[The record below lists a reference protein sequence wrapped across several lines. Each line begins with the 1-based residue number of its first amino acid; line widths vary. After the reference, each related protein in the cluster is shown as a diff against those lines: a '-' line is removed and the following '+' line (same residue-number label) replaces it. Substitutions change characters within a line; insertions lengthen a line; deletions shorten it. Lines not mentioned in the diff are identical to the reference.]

1 MLIKMQQHQ
10 DLQLNLHE
18 VIKMASLGKD
28 TRLVM
33 TILFVG
39 AVSGMNVYFY
49 ANYGA
54 DLPWSKLS
62 HAVLFSLLT
71 IGGIMGIKAFFDL
84 VMNDRMELWLL
95 DRKIN
100 MYWEKK
106 NRENQQKQK
115 ITDHMRQNG
124 LMSNYQ
130 APADELPS
138 SFLEQ
143 MQ

>member
-1 MLIKMQQHQ
+1 
-10 DLQLNLHE
+10 
-18 VIKMASLGKD
+18 MAAINRD

-54 DLPWSKLS
+54 DLPWTKLS

-84 VMNDRMELWLL
+84 IMNDRMELWLL
-95 DRKIN
+95 DRKIKT
-100 MYWEKK
+100 YWEKK
-106 NRENQQKQK
+106 AREEQQKQK
-115 ITDHMRQNG
+115 VMESMRAQGYFN
-124 LMSNYQ
+124 NNPYQ
-130 APADELPS
+130 QPQEIGIE
-138 SFLEQ
+138 FLEQ
-143 MQ
+143 NR

>member
-1 MLIKMQQHQ
+1 
-10 DLQLNLHE
+10 
-18 VIKMASLGKD
+18 MAAINKD

-84 VMNDRMELWLL
+84 IMNDRMELWLL
-95 DRKIN
+95 DRKIKT
-100 MYWEKK
+100 YWEKK
-106 NRENQQKQK
+106 AREEQQKQK
-115 ITDHMRQNG
+115 VMESMRSQGYFN
-124 LMSNYQ
+124 NN
-130 APADELPS
+130 S
-138 SFLEQ
+138 SYSQPQEIGIEFLEQ
-143 MQ
+143 NR

>member
-1 MLIKMQQHQ
+1 
-10 DLQLNLHE
+10 
-18 VIKMASLGKD
+18 MAAINKD

-84 VMNDRMELWLL
+84 IMNDRMELWLL
-95 DRKIN
+95 DRKIRF
-100 MYWEKK
+100 YWEKK
-106 NRENQQKQK
+106 QRDEQQKQK
-115 ITDHMRQNG
+115 IRESMKGKN
-124 LMSNYQ
+124 LNYYGGPQSPYDEVSETFLQ
-130 APADELPS
+130 A
-138 SFLEQ
+138 LE
-143 MQ
+143 

>member
-1 MLIKMQQHQ
+1 
-10 DLQLNLHE
+10 
-18 VIKMASLGKD
+18 MAAINRD

-54 DLPWSKLS
+54 DLPWTKLS

-84 VMNDRMELWLL
+84 IMNDRMELWLL
-95 DRKIN
+95 DRKIKT
-100 MYWEKK
+100 YWEKK
-106 NRENQQKQK
+106 AREEQQKQK
-115 ITDHMRQNG
+115 VMESMRAQGYFNNNSYNQSQEIG
-124 LMSNYQ
+124 I
-130 APADELPS
+130 E
-138 SFLEQ
+138 FLEQ
-143 MQ
+143 NM

>member
-1 MLIKMQQHQ
+1 
-10 DLQLNLHE
+10 
-18 VIKMASLGKD
+18 MAAINKD

-54 DLPWSKLS
+54 DLPWTKLS

-84 VMNDRMELWLL
+84 IMNDRMELWLL
-95 DRKIN
+95 DRKIKT
-100 MYWEKK
+100 YWEKK
-106 NRENQQKQK
+106 AREEQQKQK
-115 ITDHMRQNG
+115 VMESMRAQGYFNNG
-124 LMSNYQ
+124 NYNNQ
-130 APADELPS
+130 GQEIGIE
-138 SFLEQ
+138 FLEQ
-143 MQ
+143 NM

>member
-1 MLIKMQQHQ
+1 
-10 DLQLNLHE
+10 
-18 VIKMASLGKD
+18 MAAINKD

-54 DLPWSKLS
+54 DLPWTKLS

-124 LMSNYQ
+124 MLTNYQ
-130 APADELPS
+130 QQADELPS

>member
-1 MLIKMQQHQ
+1 
-10 DLQLNLHE
+10 
-18 VIKMASLGKD
+18 MAAINKD

-54 DLPWSKLS
+54 DLPWTKLS

-84 VMNDRMELWLL
+84 IMNDRMELWLL
-95 DRKIN
+95 DRKIKT
-100 MYWEKK
+100 YWEKK
-106 NRENQQKQK
+106 AREEQQKQK
-115 ITDHMRQNG
+115 VMESMRAQGYFNNN
-124 LMSNYQ
+124 SYQ
-130 APADELPS
+130 QPQEIGIE
-138 SFLEQ
+138 FLEQ
-143 MQ
+143 NR

>member
-1 MLIKMQQHQ
+1 
-10 DLQLNLHE
+10 
-18 VIKMASLGKD
+18 MAAINKD

-54 DLPWSKLS
+54 ELPWTHLS

-84 VMNDRMELWLL
+84 IMNDRMELYLL
-95 DRKIN
+95 DRKIKF
-100 MYWEKK
+100 YWEKK
-106 NRENQQKQK
+106 QREEQQKQK
-115 ITDHMRQNG
+115 VMESMRQHQMFTPYN
-124 LMSNYQ
+124 SNTQ
-130 APADELPS
+130 EVGIE
-138 SFLEQ
+138 FLEQ
-143 MQ
+143 NM

>member
-1 MLIKMQQHQ
+1 
-10 DLQLNLHE
+10 
-18 VIKMASLGKD
+18 MAAINKD

-84 VMNDRMELWLL
+84 IMNDRMELWLL
-95 DRKIN
+95 DRKIRF
-100 MYWEKK
+100 YWEKK
-106 NRENQQKQK
+106 QREEKQ
-115 ITDHMRQNG
+115 RQNV
-124 LMSNYQ
+124 M
-130 APADELPS
+130 
-138 SFLEQ
+138 
-143 MQ
+143 

>member
-1 MLIKMQQHQ
+1 
-10 DLQLNLHE
+10 
-18 VIKMASLGKD
+18 MAAINKD

-54 DLPWSKLS
+54 ELPWTHLS

-84 VMNDRMELWLL
+84 IMNDRMELYLL
-95 DRKIN
+95 DRKIKF
-100 MYWEKK
+100 YWEKK
-106 NRENQQKQK
+106 QREEQQRQKVMESMRQHNQFTTSPYQNQQEVP
-115 ITDHMRQNG
+115 I
-124 LMSNYQ
+124 
-130 APADELPS
+130 E
-138 SFLEQ
+138 FLEQ
-143 MQ
+143 NM

>member
-1 MLIKMQQHQ
+1 
-10 DLQLNLHE
+10 
-18 VIKMASLGKD
+18 MASLGRD

-54 DLPWSKLS
+54 ELPWTHLS

-100 MYWEKK
+100 MYWEKRK
-106 NRENQQKQK
+106 REETQRNK
-115 ITDHMRQNG
+115 IVDSMRQYN
-124 LMSNYQ
+124 LNPYMQNNQ
-130 APADELPS
+130 EVPAV
-138 SFLEQ
+138 FLEGIEQ
-143 MQ
+143 

>member
-1 MLIKMQQHQ
+1 
-10 DLQLNLHE
+10 
-18 VIKMASLGKD
+18 MAAINKD

-54 DLPWSKLS
+54 DLPWTKLS

-84 VMNDRMELWLL
+84 IMNDRMELWLL
-95 DRKIN
+95 DRKIKT
-100 MYWEKK
+100 YWEKK
-106 NRENQQKQK
+106 AREEQQKQK
-115 ITDHMRQNG
+115 VMESMRSQGYFNNNG
-124 LMSNYQ
+124 PYQ
-130 APADELPS
+130 QPQEIGIE
-138 SFLEQ
+138 FLEQ
-143 MQ
+143 NM

>member
-1 MLIKMQQHQ
+1 
-10 DLQLNLHE
+10 
-18 VIKMASLGKD
+18 MAAINKD

-54 DLPWSKLS
+54 DLPWTKLS

-124 LMSNYQ
+124 LMGNYQ
-130 APADELPS
+130 QNNDELPS

>member
-1 MLIKMQQHQ
+1 
-10 DLQLNLHE
+10 
-18 VIKMASLGKD
+18 MAAINKD

-54 DLPWSKLS
+54 DLPWTHLS

-84 VMNDRMELWLL
+84 IMNDRMELWLL
-95 DRKIN
+95 DRKIRF
-100 MYWEKK
+100 YWEKK
-106 NRENQQKQK
+106 QREEQQKQK
-115 ITDHMRQNG
+115 VMESMRQHTSFGPYN
-124 LMSNYQ
+124 Q
-130 APADELPS
+130 PPQEVPIE
-138 SFLEQ
+138 FLEQ
-143 MQ
+143 NM

>member
-1 MLIKMQQHQ
+1 
-10 DLQLNLHE
+10 
-18 VIKMASLGKD
+18 MAAINKD

-54 DLPWSKLS
+54 DLPWTKLS

-84 VMNDRMELWLL
+84 IMNDRMELWLL
-95 DRKIN
+95 DRKIKT
-100 MYWEKK
+100 YWEKK
-106 NRENQQKQK
+106 AREEQQKQK
-115 ITDHMRQNG
+115 VMESMRAQGYFNNG
-124 LMSNYQ
+124 NYNSQ
-130 APADELPS
+130 GQEIGIE
-138 SFLEQ
+138 FLEQ
-143 MQ
+143 NM

>member
-1 MLIKMQQHQ
+1 
-10 DLQLNLHE
+10 
-18 VIKMASLGKD
+18 MAAINKD

-124 LMSNYQ
+124 MMPSSYQ
-130 APADELPS
+130 SQTDELPS

>member
-1 MLIKMQQHQ
+1 
-10 DLQLNLHE
+10 
-18 VIKMASLGKD
+18 MAAINKD

-54 DLPWSKLS
+54 DLPWTKLS

-84 VMNDRMELWLL
+84 IMNDRMELWLL
-95 DRKIN
+95 DRKIKT
-100 MYWEKK
+100 YWEKK
-106 NRENQQKQK
+106 AREEQQKQK
-115 ITDHMRQNG
+115 VMESMRAQGYFNNN
-124 LMSNYQ
+124 SYQ
-130 APADELPS
+130 QPQEIGIE
-138 SFLEQ
+138 FLEQ
-143 MQ
+143 NM